1 MTESSTVGKSFPC
14 YRPLTPKDVKKVDE
28 AGRQILERIGI
39 RIYDSV
45 FLDRLK
51 TAGAQVD
58 YDNQR
63 VRFSGDWLDEV
74 LGRAPSRFTLY
85 SRDGKNDLY
94 LGKDKVYFANGGRV
108 FRILDMGTGG
118 YRLTMLR
125 DVANTAA
132 LVDHLDYIRFYII
145 ACQVHDLEPQNYHLN
160 DFYHAFKHTT
170 KHVMGGCDNLEGVK
184 QMWELA
190 SLIAG
195 GEDRLREKPFV
206 SVITNPISPLTI
218 EADTLNILDFCAT
231 HGIPATCAPAPIAGA
246 TSPASLAG
254 TLSQMHAESLAG
266 VAITQVLAPGAKV
279 LYGAVPMT
287 MDLRTMELAM
297 GSVEMTMMNAAAVQL
312 AKCYHLPVYASG
324 GLTEAK
330 RPDIQAGIEE
340 GFSNLTVAMAGADCV
355 HLAAGILDSG
365 NSISYEQYVID
376 NEIIGMIHRI
386 LRGTKVNEET
396 LGFDVIEKVGPGG
409 NFIIEDHTVE
419 HMMEE
424 FFYPNLSVRC
434 NFDIWEERGRPS
446 MLSRANKLVQNI
458 LGEHREGVLDLDLV
472 SKIGEAF
479 PGIQNI

>member
-1 MTESSTVGKSFPC
+1 MGINLPY
-14 YRPLTPKDVKKVDE
+14 YRPLSSEDVKQIDQT
-28 AGRQILERIGI
+28 GRCILERVGI
-39 RIYDSV
+39 RINDSV

-51 TAGAQVD
+51 EAGAQVD
-58 YDNQR
+58 YDNQI
-63 VRFSGDWLDEV
+63 VRFRRDWLDEV
-74 LGRAPSRFTLY
+74 LDRAPSRFTLY
-85 SRDGKNDLY
+85 SRDGQNDLH
-94 LGKDKVYFANGGRV
+94 LGEGKVYFANGGRV
-108 FRILDMGTGG
+108 FRILDMSTGG

-125 DVANTAA
+125 DVANTAT

-145 ACQVHDLEPQNYHLN
+145 ACQVHDLKPQNYHLN
-160 DFYHAFKHTT
+160 DFYHAFNHTT

-190 SLIAG
+190 KLIAG
-195 GEDRLREKPFV
+195 GEDKLREKPFV

-218 EADTLNILDFCAT
+218 EANTLDILNFCTT
-231 HGIPATCAPAPIAGA
+231 HGIPATCASAPIAGA
-246 TSPASLAG
+246 TSPATLAG

-279 LYGAVPMT
+279 LYGTVPMT
-287 MDLRTMELAM
+287 IDLRNTELAT

-312 AKCYHLPVYASG
+312 AKVYDLPIYASG

-365 NSISYEQYVID
+365 NSIAYEQFVID
-376 NEIIGMIHRI
+376 NELIGIIQRL
-386 LRGTKVNEET
+386 LRGIKVDKET

-409 NFIIEDHTVE
+409 HYIMEDHTVE

-424 FFYPNLSVRC
+424 FFYPDLSVRF
-434 NFDIWEERGRPS
+434 NFDIWEERGRPD
-446 MLSRANKLVQNI
+446 MLSRANNLVNNI
-458 LGEHREGVLDLDLV
+458 LEEGKEGVLDLDLIV
-472 SKIGEAF
+472 EIEKTF